1 MVRLRFPVG
10 EIVDRGLLMMSI
22 VVSPEQILT
31 LKKVLVLTAKV
42 VVGQTAVVVEL
53 VSRLLKL
60 FLLLL
65 RQWFFGKISQWVRHC
80 LVYFIE

>member
-1 MVRLRFPVG
+1 MRLRFPVG

-31 LKKVLVLTAKV
+31 LIKVLVLTAKV
-42 VVGQTAVVVEL
+42 VVGQAAVVVEL

-60 FLLLL
+60 FLLL
-65 RQWFFGKISQWVRHC
+65 RQWFFGKIS
-80 LVYFIE
+80 